1 VATSAIQADT
11 CIAQLISF
19 NAAAA
24 WPLASKTWWPSP
36 RVMGAP
42 AASAKWTCSTCPSCR
57 HTVSTLSATRN
68 IAAGEEITVPS
79 AQHITGA
86 GDSGPAVQVSFDGG
100 TKDGSSGAAA
110 VLWLREGRDQWLKAA
125 TATLPLPKENSSQVA
140 EAWGLKLAI
149 YLLIHSGASPKW
161 GRTIG
166 DCLSVVRYGASQGL
180 LRKPEVQSVLEPSLH
195 QLAAAG
201 WVLEWI
207 AVHGRHNSCAHE
219 LATQARKDAKALAEA
234 GTGEQAPTIVWTR
247 VSA

>member
-1 VATSAIQADT
+1 LT
-11 CIAQLISF
+11 
-19 NAAAA
+19 
-24 WPLASKTWWPSP
+24 AS
-36 RVMGAP
+36 
-42 AASAKWTCSTCPSCR
+42 
-57 HTVSTLSATRN
+57 RN

-86 GDSGPAVQVSFDGG
+86 GEKGPAVQVSFDGG

-110 VLWLREGRDQWLKAA
+110 VLWLRQGRDQWEKTA
-125 TATLPLPKENSSQVA
+125 TASLPLPSESNSQVA

-149 YLLIHSGASPKW
+149 HLLIHSGASPKW

-180 LRKPEVQSVLEPSLH
+180 LRRPEVQTVLEPSLN

-207 AVHGRHNSCAHE
+207 AVHGRHNTCAHD

-234 GTGEQAPTIVWTR
+234 GTGEQEPTIIWTR
-247 VSA
+247 VLA